1 MKILIIHGDHIL
13 KSRDR
18 FHEIIKS
25 SKEKGWEVVRVSG
38 DDKYNISEKLSS
50 GTLFANKVLYV
61 IDDYKVIT
69 SSDLVW
75 LQKNNAN
82 LDGFLIIY
90 SQSLLTKTALKKFP
104 KEFKDEEFL
113 LPKLIWKFFESVYP
127 KNTKQCLTLLHE
139 VVKTEPLEFVF
150 HLLARHIRDLY
161 WLSIDPNGLD
171 YQPWRIGKLKNQAK
185 RFEGNSLKEFI
196 KSLALLD
203 IKVKTSQEEMLP
215 ALDFTIATHLE

>member
-13 KSRDR
+13 KSRER

-38 DDKYNISEKLSS
+38 DDKFNISEKLSA

-69 SSDLVW
+69 SSDLTW
-75 LQKNNAN
+75 LQKNNEN
-82 LDGFLIIY
+82 LEGFLIIY
-90 SQSLLTKTALKKFP
+90 SQILITKTNLKKFP
-104 KEFKDEEFL
+104 KGFNNEEFM

-127 KNTKQCLTLLHE
+127 NNTKQCLTLLHE

-161 WLSIDPNGLD
+161 WLSIDPKGPD
-171 YQPWRIGKLKNQAK
+171 YQPWRIGKLKSQAN
-185 RFEGNSLKEFI
+185 RFEGSSLKEFI
-196 KSLALLD
+196 KSLAELD
-203 IKVKTSQEEMLP
+203 IKVKTSGDELHS